1 MRDGKELGFTVF
13 HDCALPPDDFVSN
26 CRITFDHLKLATVN
40 DIWADLEPH
49 GQLHLQIELQG
60 KTTEEEGAGKEPRVF
75 QERSGAFIGQ
85 RRGAMR
91 RKIHEVTG

>member
-1 MRDGKELGFTVF
+1 MIKKFTKFLQKLISLKKTEVRNGKELGFTVF

-26 CRITFDHLKLATVN
+26 CRITFDHLKLSGLN

-60 KTTEEEGAGKEPRVF
+60 KVTAEGEF
-75 QERSGAFIGQ
+75 
-85 RRGAMR
+85 
-91 RKIHEVTG
+91 

>member
-1 MRDGKELGFTVF
+1 MGFTVF

-26 CRITFDHLKLATVN
+26 CRITFDHLTLSGIN

-60 KTTEEEGAGKEPRVF
+60 KVTEEGEGRN
-75 QERSGAFIGQ
+75 
-85 RRGAMR
+85 
-91 RKIHEVTG
+91 